1 MGKKIKSHSKR
12 KAAYEPT
19 WSGAE
24 RISPVGAGLLAMDD
38 NDDARCLNDPRC
50 PNVFREHARSYR
62 YNLALAFDLALP
74 APFPEAERRRCA
86 VGIPAWM
93 PG

>member
-1 MGKKIKSHSKR
+1 MHNSLCRS
-12 KAAYEPT
+12 
-19 WSGAE
+19 W
-24 RISPVGAGLLAMDD
+24 LASEAIDL
-38 NDDARCLNDPRC
+38 A
-50 PNVFREHARSYR
+50 VA
-62 YNLALAFDLALP
+62 LALAFDLAVALALAFDLAVALALAFDLAVALALAFDLDLP